1 MPALIV
7 AEAALA
13 DIVDIQLYGIL
24 TFGLKASDHYAV
36 GLRAAIARLT
46 DFPQL
51 AAELSNL
58 DGAIRILPYRSHIVV
73 YAYDGAT
80 VRILRV
86 RHAFEDWYDNPIG
99 ELGDDP

>member
-1 MPALIV
+1 MAALIV
-7 AEAALA
+7 SEAALA

-36 GLRAAIARLT
+36 GLRAAMARLT

-51 AAELSNL
+51 AAERSNL
-58 DGAIRILPYRSHIVV
+58 
-73 YAYDGAT
+73 DGAT

-99 ELGDDP
+99 ELGDDL